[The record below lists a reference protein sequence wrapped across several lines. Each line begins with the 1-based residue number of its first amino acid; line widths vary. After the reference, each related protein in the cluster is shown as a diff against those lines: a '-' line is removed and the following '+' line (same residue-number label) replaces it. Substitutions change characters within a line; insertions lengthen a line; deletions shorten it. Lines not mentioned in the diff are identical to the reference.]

1 MGVEDD
7 VGVAKRVPRVSEK
20 KKERAYHFGRE
31 GEMGHG
37 PFSWSGPELPLGPFS
52 SFLFSFPLFFSEFV

>member
-7 VGVAKRVPRVSEK
+7 VGAAKRVPRISEK

-31 GEMGHG
+31 GEMGRG
-37 PFSWSGPELPLGPFS
+37 LFSLSRPELALGPFS